1 MITLTKHKAM
11 NTENN
16 LNNVLMIN
24 NTGVE
29 RYYIAHN
36 NNDVVHYSRVC
47 AGCEFSTGQPFI
59 EEFDNEAEWIARI
72 NELKG
77 IEYWYEDKHT
87 DIS

>member
-1 MITLTKHKAM
+1 M
-11 NTENN
+11 NTVNN

-24 NTGVE
+24 NTGVD

-36 NNDVVHYSRVC
+36 NKDVVHYSRVC
-47 AGCEFSTGQPFI
+47 PGCEFSTGQPFI
-59 EEFDNEAEWIARI
+59 EEFDNEEEWIARI